1 MINMKQDARVDA
13 SEGDDSIIFPKIVKV
28 THAGTWF
35 FRKGQ
40 DKAAFFFSACACS
53 CRVKLSKIDMSC

>member
-40 DKAAFFFSACACS
+40 DKAAFFFCVCLFVS
-53 CRVKLSKIDMSC
+53 R